1 MNYNKWT
8 QNLWR
13 LQSAPDLF
21 IEKRDESKKQ
31 ESKQEQEERLIY
43 IFELVKIL
51 DAFISILLFL

>member
-43 IFELVKIL
+43 IFKLVKIL
-51 DAFISILLFL
+51 DAYISILLFL